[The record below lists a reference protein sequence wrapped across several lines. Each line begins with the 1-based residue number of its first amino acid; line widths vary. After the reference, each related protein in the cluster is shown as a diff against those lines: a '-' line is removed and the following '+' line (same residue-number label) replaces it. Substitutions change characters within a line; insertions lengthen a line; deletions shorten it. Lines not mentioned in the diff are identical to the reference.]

1 MVEKDSRRDDVRVGA
16 SPVRCPYCHE
26 GVDPG
31 DPTWVACGA
40 CLARHHEA
48 CWDERGAC
56 STCGGV
62 RRLVSDARQG
72 PPDADLVELVRSGD
86 TARALAA
93 LRARGLDERAARVA
107 VDLVGAA
114 LAPSPP
120 ARAAWTL
127 SGVVFVVQAL
137 ALVGCGVL
145 ALGTE
150 AEVGA
155 FAGLAVMVLAA
166 LALVVVAVVVGRRL
180 TRWAVAGL
188 AAVNLLAT
196 ALGPAVVIAADVR
209 PYAHSPELLLLGLV
223 MGAASAGAA
232 LWCLTGRQPLAR
244 SSLEASEAAGK
255 DGGGDGSRRP

>member
-1 MVEKDSRRDDVRVGA
+1 MVEKDSRRDDVKVGA

-40 CLARHHEA
+40 CLARHHDA

-72 PPDADLVELVRSGD
+72 PSDADLVELVRAGD

-114 LAPSPP
+114 LAPSPSSH
-120 ARAAWTL
+120 AAWTL
-127 SGVVFVVQAL
+127 AGVVFGLQAL
-137 ALVGCGVL
+137 ALVGCGLL
-145 ALGTE
+145 ALSAE

-155 FAGLAVMVLAA
+155 FAGLAVMVVAA
-166 LALVVVAVVVGRRL
+166 LALAVVAAVVGRRL

-196 ALGPAVVIAADVR
+196 ALGPAVVIAANVR
-209 PYAHSPELLLLGLV
+209 PSAHSPELLLLGLV

-232 LWCLTGRQPLAR
+232 LWCLTGRQSLAR
-244 SSLEASEAAGK
+244 SSLGATDETRSA
-255 DGGGDGSRRP
+255 GGDGSRRP